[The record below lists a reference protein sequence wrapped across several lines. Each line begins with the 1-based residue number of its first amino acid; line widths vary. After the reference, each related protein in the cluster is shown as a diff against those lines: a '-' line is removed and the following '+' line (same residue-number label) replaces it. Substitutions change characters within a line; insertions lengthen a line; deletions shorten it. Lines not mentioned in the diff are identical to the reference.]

1 MEVKCFFNIVMQH
14 KTFTIVPNGDQN
26 QIAFATLD
34 TEAYRDLYYFDLQS
48 KIVSRGMLQ
57 PNGTSQTSSYVSKKV
72 IF

>member
-48 KIVSRGMLQ
+48 KIVECY
-57 PNGTSQTSSYVSKKV
+57 SQTAQVKRQAT
-72 IF
+72 